1 MKSFALWEVSGN
13 HIHELEEILKR
24 DLRKSWF
31 SKKLEGNGVLVKY
44 QDLIIKSPPD
54 YKPIHGTRIELYADE
69 PDVARPIYQKIKRWI
84 KGIPIKEIVGFRV
97 SNNLDNY
104 LDTVFELEQNRN

>member
-1 MKSFALWEVSGN
+1 MEPFATWIIVDDRSKD
-13 HIHELEEILKR
+13 LEQILKPE
-24 DLRKSWF
+24 LKKKF
-31 SKKLEGNGVLVKY
+31 FFKKLKGNGVEVQY
-44 QDLIIKSPPD
+44 QFRIIKSHPC
-54 YKPIHGTRIELYADE
+54 YEPIHGTRIELYADE